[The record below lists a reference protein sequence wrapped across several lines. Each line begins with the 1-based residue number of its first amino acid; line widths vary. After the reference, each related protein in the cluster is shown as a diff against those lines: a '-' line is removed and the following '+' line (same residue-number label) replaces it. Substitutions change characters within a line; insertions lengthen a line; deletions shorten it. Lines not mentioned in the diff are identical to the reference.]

1 MDNTV
6 SLLDVVSSPWQKV
19 LDLVHAECSDYFGT
33 VILDALGFE
42 GVYDGY
48 ALLTVP
54 DELRENWVNS
64 HYGDLLRKSFASVY
78 GAEFI
83 DYRIRQI
90 APSEPIPEMKLSVP
104 EVVRAAA
111 RVKPVVAKRPKTP
124 LSLYARYTFDNF
136 IEGECNSTA
145 LRACEAVAENP
156 GDPSLNP
163 LFVYGETGLGKTHL
177 LQSIAAK
184 MQMSRPDANIVYCH
198 AYDFLRDATSVATAL
213 KNRADNVR
221 EIAEKFRERYEN
233 CDILLLD
240 DIQLLE
246 KGLRT
251 QERLAILIR
260 HLRSEGKQVVISC
273 DRHPSKFKR
282 IDTDCESEA
291 RAQMKSSIPCISAKL
306 LVPLES
312 CVAVGLD
319 EPDLTTRM
327 HLIQKKSA
335 NIPFVPADRE
345 EICRYL
351 SIQPRK
357 NVRLIEGLL
366 TWLSAMNTF
375 CDERLNLSGVKR
387 LVAPSV
393 HGGKMELTSKNIVEA
408 VALEFK
414 MEVSMLSSK
423 SQSASVSMP
432 RKIAM
437 YLCRELTTDS
447 LQNIGAMFGRDYATV
462 IAAINSLKK
471 QMDKDEAFASR
482 VRDIRY
488 MLEA

>member
-6 SLLDVVSSPWQKV
+6 SLLDVVSSPWERV
-19 LDLVHAECSDYFGT
+19 LDLVHAECSDYFGS
-33 VILDALGFE
+33 VILDALGYE
-42 GVYDGY
+42 GLMDGY

-64 HYGDLLRKSFASVY
+64 HYGELLRKSFASVF
-78 GAEFI
+78 GDEFV

-90 APSEPIPEMKLSVP
+90 APSEPIPEMKLTAP
-104 EVVRAAA
+104 EVVRVAA
-111 RVKPVVAKRPKTP
+111 RKPVVAKRPKQALP
-124 LSLYARYTFDNF
+124 LYARYTFENF

-184 MQMSRPDANIVYCH
+184 IQKSRPEANIVYCH
-198 AYDFLRDATSVATAL
+198 AYDFLRDATAVATAL
-213 KNRADNVR
+213 KNRSGDVR

-260 HLRSEGKQVVISC
+260 HLREQGKQVVISC

-282 IDTDCESEA
+282 IDTDLVNDA
-291 RAQMKSSIPCISAKL
+291 RAQMRSSIPCISAKL

-327 HLIQKKSA
+327 HLIQRKSA
-335 NIPFVPADRE
+335 NIPFAPDDRE

-366 TWLSAMNTF
+366 NWLSAINMF
-375 CDERLNLSGVKR
+375 CDEKLNLNGVKR
-387 LVAPSV
+387 LVAPSM
-393 HGGKMELTSKNIVEA
+393 HGGKMELTMKNITEV
-408 VALEFK
+408 VALDFK
-414 MEVSMLSSK
+414 MEVSTLSSK
-423 SQSASVSMP
+423 SQSASVSLP

-447 LQNIGAMFGRDYATV
+447 LLNIGAMFGRDYATV
-462 IAAINSLKK
+462 IASINSLKK
-471 QMDKDEAFASR
+471 QMEKDEALASR

-488 MLEA
+488 TLEA